1 MMRPPERMKLSVV
14 AAALMLSVLLS
25 GPATGAT
32 QRHCPTK
39 TKGQQTLGCP
49 VGVSR
54 HKGQT
59 VRHIRN
65 RHGIRIELGGSAP
78 LGN

>member
-1 MMRPPERMKLSVV
+1 MMRSPERVSLCAI
-14 AAALMLSVLLS
+14 AAALMLCVLLS
-25 GPATGAT
+25 GPAGGAT

-39 TKGQQTLGCP
+39 TKGQQTFVCP

-59 VRHIRN
+59 ARHIRA